1 MRLFLAGAP
10 AITAVFAI
18 VALKYYPITAER
30 AAETRR
36 KLEERRGAI
45 IGGG

>member
-1 MRLFLAGAP
+1 V
-10 AITAVFAI
+10 AIRF
-18 VALKYYPITAER
+18 YPITAER

-45 IGGG
+45 SAAG